1 MTGEQYQVNTTD
13 EDVFE
18 PYTEVFYYI
27 HTEDPE
33 IEESITDFFE
43 VSTDGLISLKQN
55 LVDYPFVQDGLEDLL
70 ILPIRAVDNP
80 NGDPEEPD
88 FRQNEETIRMRLRK
102 VVNYEPNYLPDEL
115 ELTVQFDGKS
125 SSVVIWPRF
134 WPKSGFNF

>member
-134 WPKSGFNF
+134 